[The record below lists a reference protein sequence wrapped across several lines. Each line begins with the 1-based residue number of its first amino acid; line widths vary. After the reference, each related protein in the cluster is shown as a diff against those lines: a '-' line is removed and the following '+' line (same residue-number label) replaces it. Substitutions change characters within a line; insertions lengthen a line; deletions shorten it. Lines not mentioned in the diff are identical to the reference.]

1 MGGLKPSKIAFRQA
15 GGRPRLGHDIS
26 LVISTVLFVA
36 IFCFKFHA
44 SANNKNA
51 TRLYTYMSKGLQG
64 EIIYTLVLGVLPL
77 TTAYQYRNLLG
88 RILLLA
94 KMMII
99 VNHDCHKYKYEFQKN
114 SKWFVKLNYIFFQ
127 NYHNFFILYSKKIF

>member
-1 MGGLKPSKIAFRQA
+1 MYIQEPKILGVFVSDVQAWGFWALGGLKPSKIAFRQA

-44 SANNKNA
+44 SLNNKNA
-51 TRLYTYMSKGLQG
+51 IRLYTYMSKGLQG

-77 TTAYQYRNLLG
+77 TQVG
-88 RILLLA
+88 
-94 KMMII
+94 
-99 VNHDCHKYKYEFQKN
+99 
-114 SKWFVKLNYIFFQ
+114 
-127 NYHNFFILYSKKIF
+127 KIFEIITSKTQ